1 VRTRREKT
9 GIGSKERKEGAEC
22 TPRRE
27 RQLST
32 CGMERERKERRKI
45 LNEDGRDIRSM
56 KEIWKRREI
65 IEKEKGGV

>member
-22 TPRRE
+22 AM

>member
-1 VRTRREKT
+1 
-9 GIGSKERKEGAEC
+9 
-22 TPRRE
+22 
-27 RQLST
+27 
-32 CGMERERKERRKI
+32 MERERKERRKI